1 MSRICIIRG
10 TMPHK
15 GRRIHRSGLAKKKG
29 GIGRHVTKTVNRT
42 VFPNLQEK
50 RIWVPELGQFVKM
63 KISAKALR
71 TINKNGAY
79 NTLKKSRSPVKK
91 ILFLNVVPPLEL

>member
-1 MSRICIIRG
+1 
-10 TMPHK
+10 MPHK

-79 NTLKKSRSPVKK
+79 NTLKR
-91 ILFLNVVPPLEL
+91 

>member
-1 MSRICIIRG
+1 
-10 TMPHK
+10 MPHK

-42 VFPNLQEK
+42 VFPNLQGK

-79 NTLKKSRSPVKK
+79 NTLKKVG
-91 ILFLNVVPPLEL
+91 LL

>member
-15 GRRIHRSGLAKKKG
+15 GRGIHRSGLAKKKG
-29 GIGRHVTKTVNRT
+29 GIGRHVTKTINRT

-79 NTLKKSRSPVKK
+79 NTLKKVG
-91 ILFLNVVPPLEL
+91 LL

>member
-15 GRRIHRSGLAKKKG
+15 GRRIQRSRLAKKQG

-79 NTLKKSRSPVKK
+79 NTLKKVG
-91 ILFLNVVPPLEL
+91 LL

>member
-1 MSRICIIRG
+1 
-10 TMPHK
+10 MPHK

-50 RIWVPELGQFVKM
+50 RIWGHEIGQFVKM

-79 NTLKKSRSPVKK
+79 NTLKKVG
-91 ILFLNVVPPLEL
+91 LL

>member
-15 GRRIHRSGLAKKKG
+15 GPRIPRSGLAKKKG

-79 NTLKKSRSPVKK
+79 NTLKKVG
-91 ILFLNVVPPLEL
+91 LL

>member
-1 MSRICIIRG
+1 
-10 TMPHK
+10 MPHK

-79 NTLKKSRSPVKK
+79 NTLKKVG
-91 ILFLNVVPPLEL
+91 FL

>member
-1 MSRICIIRG
+1 
-10 TMPHK
+10 MPHK

-29 GIGRHVTKTVNRT
+29 CIGRHVTKTVNRT

-79 NTLKKSRSPVKK
+79 NTLKKVG
-91 ILFLNVVPPLEL
+91 LL

>member
-1 MSRICIIRG
+1 
-10 TMPHK
+10 MPHK

-79 NTLKKSRSPVKK
+79 NTLKKDSFFERCSTT
-91 ILFLNVVPPLEL
+91 

>member
-1 MSRICIIRG
+1 
-10 TMPHK
+10 MPHK

-71 TINKNGAY
+71 TINGAY
-79 NTLKKSRSPVKK
+79 NTLKKVG
-91 ILFLNVVPPLEL
+91 LL

>member
-15 GRRIHRSGLAKKKG
+15 GRHIHRSGLAKKKG

-79 NTLKKSRSPVKK
+79 NTLKKVG
-91 ILFLNVVPPLEL
+91 LL

>member
-1 MSRICIIRG
+1 MSRICIIRA

-79 NTLKKSRSPVKK
+79 NTLKKVG
-91 ILFLNVVPPLEL
+91 LL

>member
-1 MSRICIIRG
+1 
-10 TMPHK
+10 MPHK

-71 TINKNGAY
+71 RLLYTSDAAD
-79 NTLKKSRSPVKK
+79 
-91 ILFLNVVPPLEL
+91 E

>member
-1 MSRICIIRG
+1 
-10 TMPHK
+10 MPHK

-79 NTLKKSRSPVKK
+79 NTLKKVGLLYKR
-91 ILFLNVVPPLEL
+91 FFF

>member
-1 MSRICIIRG
+1 MSRISIIRR

-42 VFPNLQEK
+42 VYPNLQEK

-79 NTLKKSRSPVKK
+79 NTLKKVG
-91 ILFLNVVPPLEL
+91 LL

>member
-1 MSRICIIRG
+1 
-10 TMPHK
+10 MPHK

-29 GIGRHVTKTVNRT
+29 GLGRHVTKTVNRT

-79 NTLKKSRSPVKK
+79 NTLKKVG
-91 ILFLNVVPPLEL
+91 LL

>member
-1 MSRICIIRG
+1 
-10 TMPHK
+10 MPHK

-29 GIGRHVTKTVNRT
+29 GIGRHVTKPVNRT

-79 NTLKKSRSPVKK
+79 NTLKKVG
-91 ILFLNVVPPLEL
+91 LL

>member
-1 MSRICIIRG
+1 
-10 TMPHK
+10 MPHK

-42 VFPNLQEK
+42 VCPNLQEK

-79 NTLKKSRSPVKK
+79 NTLKKVG
-91 ILFLNVVPPLEL
+91 LL

>member
-1 MSRICIIRG
+1 MSRICILRG
-10 TMPHK
+10 TKPHN

-79 NTLKKSRSPVKK
+79 NTLKKVG
-91 ILFLNVVPPLEL
+91 LL

>member
-10 TMPHK
+10 TIPHK
-15 GRRIHRSGLAKKKG
+15 ASRIHRSGLAKKKG

-42 VFPNLQEK
+42 VYPNLQEK

-79 NTLKKSRSPVKK
+79 NTLKKVG
-91 ILFLNVVPPLEL
+91 LL

>member
-15 GRRIHRSGLAKKKG
+15 GRRNHRSGLAKKKG

-79 NTLKKSRSPVKK
+79 NTLKKVG
-91 ILFLNVVPPLEL
+91 LL

>member
-1 MSRICIIRG
+1 
-10 TMPHK
+10 MPHK

-79 NTLKKSRSPVKK
+79 NTLNKVG
-91 ILFLNVVPPLEL
+91 LL

>member
-1 MSRICIIRG
+1 
-10 TMPHK
+10 MPHK

-71 TINKNGAY
+71 MINKNGAY
-79 NTLKKSRSPVKK
+79 NTLKKVG
-91 ILFLNVVPPLEL
+91 LL

>member
-1 MSRICIIRG
+1 
-10 TMPHK
+10 MPHK

-71 TINKNGAY
+71 TINKNGTY
-79 NTLKKSRSPVKK
+79 NTLKKVG
-91 ILFLNVVPPLEL
+91 LL

>member
-1 MSRICIIRG
+1 MSRICSIRG
-10 TMPHK
+10 TMPNK

-79 NTLKKSRSPVKK
+79 NTLKKVG
-91 ILFLNVVPPLEL
+91 LL

>member
-1 MSRICIIRG
+1 MSRICR
-10 TMPHK
+10 PHK

-79 NTLKKSRSPVKK
+79 NTLKKVG
-91 ILFLNVVPPLEL
+91 LL

>member
-42 VFPNLQEK
+42 VYPNLQEK

-79 NTLKKSRSPVKK
+79 NTLKKVGLLVKK
-91 ILFLNVVPPLEL
+91 DSFLNVALPAEL

>member
-1 MSRICIIRG
+1 
-10 TMPHK
+10 MPHK

-50 RIWVPELGQFVKM
+50 RIWIPELGQFVKM

-79 NTLKKSRSPVKK
+79 NTLKKVG
-91 ILFLNVVPPLEL
+91 LL

>member
-10 TMPHK
+10 TMPHT

-42 VFPNLQEK
+42 VYPNLQEK

-79 NTLKKSRSPVKK
+79 NTLKKVG
-91 ILFLNVVPPLEL
+91 LL

>member
-1 MSRICIIRG
+1 MSRICIIRC

-79 NTLKKSRSPVKK
+79 NTLKKVG
-91 ILFLNVVPPLEL
+91 LL

>member
-1 MSRICIIRG
+1 
-10 TMPHK
+10 MPHK

-42 VFPNLQEK
+42 VFPNLPEK

-79 NTLKKSRSPVKK
+79 NTLKKVG
-91 ILFLNVVPPLEL
+91 LL

>member
-42 VFPNLQEK
+42 VFHNLQEK

-79 NTLKKSRSPVKK
+79 NTLKKVG
-91 ILFLNVVPPLEL
+91 LL